1 MKRRFL
7 CLFLSLLICA
17 ALLCSCVPR
26 GYTMYENKD
35 SEISIIYPSDWEK
48 REYDGSIINFF
59 TPPVDESDDFQ
70 ENVSVVTIMLTNI
83 DRNNNGIPDTITLDD
98 YLEIS
103 KEEINTYISDYN
115 EISIKDIKVGN
126 LDAKRIVYTGSI
138 VSESAETVSTGGTD
152 GTGEA
157 SSEAGSSLETPY
169 NNYKWIQVIVIHN
182 RVAYLITY
190 TALPDSN
197 TGYEEQFDTMISNW
211 RIR

>member
-1 MKRRFL
+1 
-7 CLFLSLLICA
+7 
-17 ALLCSCVPR
+17 
-26 GYTMYENKD
+26 
-35 SEISIIYPSDWEK
+35 
-48 REYDGSIINFF
+48 
-59 TPPVDESDDFQ
+59 
-70 ENVSVVTIMLTNI
+70 MLTNI